1 MKSKLAALGAGF
13 LFGAGLLLAG
23 MTNPAKVLG
32 FLDVTGRWDPSLA
45 LVMVGAIGVH
55 TVLLRLILRRPRP
68 LFAPSFQ
75 LPRRTRIDAPLVLG
89 AALFG
94 VGWGLGGVCPGPGI
108 VDAAS
113 GSVYAVVFTAAM
125 ALGSVG
131 IGGFAIGALDKR
143 SALDDSTAEATG

>member
-1 MKSKLAALGAGF
+1 VSRRVPGIVALLAGL
-13 LFGAGLLLAG
+13 LFGAGLVIAG
-23 MTNPAKVLG
+23 MTNPAKVTA

-55 TVLLRLILRRPRP
+55 FVLLRLILRRPRP
-68 LFAPSFQ
+68 IFASAFD
-75 LPRRTRIDAPLVLG
+75 LPRRTRVDVPLVIG

-113 GSVYAVVFTAAM
+113 GSAYALVFMVTM
-125 ALGSVG
+125 ALGVLAVG
-131 IGGFAIGALDKR
+131 SRGA
-143 SALDDSTAEATG
+143 AST

>member
-1 MKSKLAALGAGF
+1 MPRIAAL
-13 LFGAGLLLAG
+13 LAGLLLGAGLVIAG
-23 MTNPAKVLG
+23 MTNPAKVTA

-55 TVLLRLILRRPRP
+55 FVLLRRILRRPRP
-68 LFAPSFQ
+68 LFESAFQ
-75 LPRRTRIDAPLVLG
+75 TPPRTAVDGRLVLG

-113 GSVYAVVFTAAM
+113 GSAYAVVFTIAM
-125 ALGSVG
+125 ALG
-131 IGGFAIGALDKR
+131 AIAWR
-143 SALDDSTAEATG
+143 SQQPSAA